1 MKKRNFVISLFIFMM
16 DNERENPDTKA
27 DHLNNGFCCEDQSFV
42 FDEGYPYNDPYKES
56 ILKKRFESS
65 LISCLI
71 FSFFLDEIIRIF
83 FFFSSLIDFIEQIT
97 TDFLRINEKEF
108 VEVFFHRIG
117 NEIDLAS
124 EEGNP

>member
-16 DNERENPDTKA
+16 DNERENPDTKT

-42 FDEGYPYNDPYKES
+42 FDEGYSYDDPYKES
-56 ILKKRFESS
+56 ILKKCFESS

-83 FFFSSLIDFIEQIT
+83 FFFSSLIDFIEKIT

-108 VEVFFHRIG
+108 VEVFFHCIG

-124 EEGNP
+124 EECNP

>member
-1 MKKRNFVISLFIFMM
+1 MM
-16 DNERENPDTKA
+16 DNERENPDTKT
-27 DHLNNGFCCEDQSFV
+27 DHLNNGFRCEDQSFV
-42 FDEGYPYNDPYKES
+42 FDEGDSYDDPYKES

-97 TDFLRINEKEF
+97 TYFLRINEKEF
-108 VEVFFHRIG
+108 VEVFFHGIG